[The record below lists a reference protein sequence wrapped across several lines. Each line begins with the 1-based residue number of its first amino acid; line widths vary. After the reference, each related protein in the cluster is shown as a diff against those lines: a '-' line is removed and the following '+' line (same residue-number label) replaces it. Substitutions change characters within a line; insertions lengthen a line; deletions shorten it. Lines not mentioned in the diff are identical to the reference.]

1 MVLLPSAGSDTVTFL
16 APWWWRMAAQRLPMM
31 PAPVIRIRESGCTG
45 DTALEFSVKRLKLGF
60 SFYVSLSQPWRRHD
74 RGSHRA
80 PVSRLTESGRRKT

>member
-45 DTALEFSVKRLKLGF
+45 DTALEISVYKAETWF
-60 SFYVSLSQPWRRHD
+60 
-74 RGSHRA
+74 
-80 PVSRLTESGRRKT
+80 